1 MLSPMYLESEPLT
14 CASPKRKQKFPKP
27 FRKEIYDENLPKF
40 VSSHNAPGMLHV
52 GGCASRSRSRE
63 DSQPQSGSTERY
75 HAAIAT
81 RICNVSSP
89 AGSCQFRGSWRSWLH
104 SKPNIRRPSRNWCFF
119 KPSTPSASRTNALIT
134 TRTGH
139 EVSLA
144 LVSRGAAD
152 RSAPVDY
159 VLKYEPPRS
168 FFIEASHPSFVIEET
183 KSLDSAELPGASPP
197 QRDAIR
203 PEESMLRDQQTEP
216 PHWEGGQLRVSVGR
230 STKNGDEVAVAFS
243 VLNASANTIELLP
256 PQIELTDT
264 TKNRRHT
271 AIKAEPVA
279 IKSYRLTSR
288 RLAPGERADGV
299 VTFERPAFKA
309 SSERLMLQVAQVEQ
323 VDRPVLAAVSFV
335 PAAKGGAK

>member
-1 MLSPMYLESEPLT
+1 MKICRNLFHLITPLA
-14 CASPKRKQKFPKP
+14 CFALAAAQADLAPGR
-27 FRKEIYDENLPKF
+27 ILNLNLDPQSVTTLQLRPGF
-40 VSSHNAPGMLHV
+40 VTSVRLPEAVSSVVLGDPGAFKAEHSE
-52 GGCASRSRSRE
+52 AE
-63 DSQPQSGSTERY
+63 PQL
-75 HAAIAT
+75 
-81 RICNVSSP
+81 V
-89 AGSCQFRGSWRSWLH
+89 
-104 SKPNIRRPSRNWCFF
+104 FF
-119 KPSTPSASRTNALIT
+119 KPSTSGASRTNALIT
-134 TRTGH
+134 TRTGR

-159 VLKYEPPRS
+159 VLKYEPLRS
-168 FFIEASHPSFVIEET
+168 FFIAASHPSFVIEET
-183 KSLDSAELPGASPP
+183 KSLNSATPEASAP
-197 QRDAIR
+197 QQNAIG
-203 PEESMLRDQQTEP
+203 PEESMLRDQKTEP

-243 VLNASANTIELLP
+243 VLNSSSKTVELLP

-264 TKNRRHT
+264 TKDHHHK

-288 RLAPGERADGV
+288 RLAPGERADGL

-323 VDRPVLAAVSFV
+323 VDRPVLVALSFV
-335 PAAKGGAK
+335 PAANGGAR